1 MLSGSLFCA
10 EHFSDLPLYLGY
22 SAGNNSFTHKEFI
35 QHKYLPQETNQQI
48 TFCFSFLRNA
58 ASNQESEQVYLWLQ
72 ILNYNP
78 PAGRKSKGTV
88 SIVIC
93 PECIYINPGQTL
105 QVDLWCHHQ
114 AEESDPLSK
123 RLYFE
128 ANLFGGRNR
137 QKHKVKDR
145 SAFFFYIIL
154 QRNSD
159 NVTVFEESFLS
170 RRVNNVNSCSHG
182 LHNRYDQLKAFVQ

>member
-58 ASNQESEQVYLWLQ
+58 APTQESEQVYLWLQ

-93 PECIYINPGQTL
+93 PESIYILIQDKHCRLTFGVTTKLKKVTL
-105 QVDLWCHHQ
+105 CPNASILRLTYSGEETDKNTKLKIDLH
-114 AEESDPLSK
+114 
-123 RLYFE
+123 F
-128 ANLFGGRNR
+128 
-137 QKHKVKDR
+137 
-145 SAFFFYIIL
+145 
-154 QRNSD
+154 
-159 NVTVFEESFLS
+159 SFT
-170 RRVNNVNSCSHG
+170 
-182 LHNRYDQLKAFVQ
+182 